1 MTNLYL
7 KWANQAMSDGWEVVT
22 FARHK
27 DHVPIVR
34 GQLGSLRSMI
44 SAIISGELQEGVDY
58 EWAEEEQVSS
68 LFFFQ
73 FILQIVIFQ
82 VPEEFRDD
90 CPDDHTLECSYIDT
104 SERVPNSLLE
114 DSLSWLSWDEDKVA
128 SLILFVCCLFFWL
141 RARLFV
147 ISLAQ
152 LVDAPLL
159 AQSRLF

>member
-1 MTNLYL
+1 MSHIKRVVLLTVEYLVNGKFLNVALENSDLVDFQMSNLYL

-68 LFFFQ
+68 L
-73 FILQIVIFQ
+73 
-82 VPEEFRDD
+82 
-90 CPDDHTLECSYIDT
+90 
-104 SERVPNSLLE
+104 
-114 DSLSWLSWDEDKVA
+114 
-128 SLILFVCCLFFWL
+128 LFFN
-141 RARLFV
+141 LFCKLLYFRSKRRFV
-147 ISLAQ
+147 MIFLMITPLSAHTTI
-152 LVDAPLL
+152 LVKGMCWKTL
-159 AQSRLF
+159 

>member
-7 KWANQAMSDGWEVVT
+7 KWANQALSDGWEVVT

-82 VPEEFRDD
+82 VPEKFRDD

-114 DSLSWLSWDEDKVA
+114 DSLSWLSWDGDKVA
-128 SLILFVCCLFFWL
+128 SLISFVCFLFFCSGHDYL
-141 RARLFV
+141 
-147 ISLAQ
+147 
-152 LVDAPLL
+152 
-159 AQSRLF
+159 